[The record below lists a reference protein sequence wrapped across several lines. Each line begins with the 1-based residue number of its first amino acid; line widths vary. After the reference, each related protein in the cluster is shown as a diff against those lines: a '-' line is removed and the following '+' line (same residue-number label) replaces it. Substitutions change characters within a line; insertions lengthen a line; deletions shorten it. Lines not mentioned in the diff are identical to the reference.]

1 MAIDDGQ
8 RQTFEALEVTMAND
22 MQHIFGQLIW
32 LIPHDKQSQCKLGGV
47 VVFTSTADIHK
58 NFAHW
63 HNLHHNALCLRS
75 DHVTMTLEACLLNVP
90 PNSDGLPVHSQ
101 LSMHKLNYP
110 PQAGDRHFS
119 IGSAIPLPAI
129 DDREAWTSRG
139 GLAAGHFHVMFADAK
154 P

>member
-1 MAIDDGQ
+1 
-8 RQTFEALEVTMAND
+8 
-22 MQHIFGQLIW
+22 
-32 LIPHDKQSQCKLGGV
+32 
-47 VVFTSTADIHK
+47 
-58 NFAHW
+58 
-63 HNLHHNALCLRS
+63 
-75 DHVTMTLEACLLNVP
+75 MTLEACLLNVP